1 MKDVMIY
8 ECKYFT
14 VSEIIRTYMQRYLDT
29 INRLFRYGMV
39 SLGQYVVDCCL
50 TTGSKVFN
58 STFGH
63 RNSSHEY
70 ERIRNQGQRRKLLN
84 FEELRMQ
91 DNDLYCPKRE
101 YPEDRCKDSS
111 NNSATQFSSKRKE
124 VETIEENDECFCG
137 NSRTQFSRKN
147 KGKNR
152 LRAKR
157 TFNGNDDRYLCDCGF
172 QDQNYERDNEKR
184 EVFDVGCGI
193 SALLNKLFC
202 TDEQNSNSKNAYK
215 TRKKHYVGGGGM
227 FGFLHNPYIGS
238 NNACS
243 YNENDSDVFCIST
256 GCTHDNAFHMSETIY
271 KPRYSESVHQ
281 SGCDNISFQTELAHS
296 VERNSGRTT
305 SKLFNEQN
313 NSISHDNEDNLSSR
327 QSIKPISECSDHDSA
342 SLSAICN
349 LPVSLYLLQNYYT

>member
-1 MKDVMIY
+1 MIY

-101 YPEDRCKDSS
+101 YPKDLCKDSS

-124 VETIEENDECFCG
+124 VRTIDENYECFCG
-137 NSRTQFSRKN
+137 TYSKDVIKKWLKKRILHTKIRVDPVFTLELKIPSTDDSHTQKRAACQEIFYRKRHY
-147 KGKNR
+147 K
-152 LRAKR
+152 AFFPS
-157 TFNGNDDRYLCDCGF
+157 T
-172 QDQNYERDNEKR
+172 
-184 EVFDVGCGI
+184 
-193 SALLNKLFC
+193 LFC
-202 TDEQNSNSKNAYK
+202 TCGYITTEKIW
-215 TRKKHYVGGGGM
+215 KKKRGI
-227 FGFLHNPYIGS
+227 L
-238 NNACS
+238 
-243 YNENDSDVFCIST
+243 
-256 GCTHDNAFHMSETIY
+256 
-271 KPRYSESVHQ
+271 Q
-281 SGCDNISFQTELAHS
+281 
-296 VERNSGRTT
+296 
-305 SKLFNEQN
+305 
-313 NSISHDNEDNLSSR
+313 
-327 QSIKPISECSDHDSA
+327 
-342 SLSAICN
+342 
-349 LPVSLYLLQNYYT
+349 LYF